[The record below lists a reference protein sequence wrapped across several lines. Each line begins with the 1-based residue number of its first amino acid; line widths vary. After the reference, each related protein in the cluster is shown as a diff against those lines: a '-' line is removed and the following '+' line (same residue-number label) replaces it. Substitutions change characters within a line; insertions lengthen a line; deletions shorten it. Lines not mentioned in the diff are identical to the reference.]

1 MESIT
6 DTEDMLSNVL
16 ILAFIANVPLK
27 SRVRENCKRGSEG
40 DVVVMIV

>member
-16 ILAFIANVPLK
+16 ILAFIANVYTGLK
-27 SRVRENCKRGSEG
+27 NLDKNLGG
-40 DVVVMIV
+40 IVSQ